1 MHASNN
7 NLRLTGNSRG
17 KVNFV
22 KENIKR
28 AGKSREKFGA
38 PKSHRDNKG
47 FESIG

>member
-28 AGKSREKFGA
+28 AGKSREKFG

-47 FESIG
+47 LENIG